1 MNILIAVPS
10 MDSVPAVFAQSLAM
24 LKKVGNCA
32 VAFQVGSL
40 VYESR
45 NDLAKYAVQSEA
57 DYVLWLD
64 SDMMFEPELLEK
76 MMATLQE
83 HDLDILSGIY
93 YRRRN
98 PFSPVL
104 MKKLS
109 IAENNFCEYENFN
122 AYPEDGI
129 FEVEGIGFGCVL
141 IKSDVLMDIKATYND
156 WFSPFGRVGEDL
168 SFCWR
173 ARQTGHK
180 IFADPSIQLGHCG
193 QQIIT
198 KEFYE
203 AFMKQK
209 KEISK

>member
-83 HDLDILSGIY
+83 KDLDILSGIY
-93 YRRRN
+93 YRRRH

-141 IKSDVLMDIKATYND
+141 MKSDVLMDIKATYND

>member
-24 LKKVGNCA
+24 LKKAGNCA

-83 HDLDILSGIY
+83 HDLDILTGIY
-93 YRRRN
+93 YRRRH

-141 IKSDVLMDIKATYND
+141 MKSDVLMDIKATYND

>member
-83 HDLDILSGIY
+83 HDLDILTGIY
-93 YRRRN
+93 YRRRH

-141 IKSDVLMDIKATYND
+141 MKSDVLMDIKATYND

>member
-45 NDLAKYAVQSEA
+45 NDLAKYAIQSEA

-64 SDMMFEPELLEK
+64 SDMMFESELLEK

-83 HDLDILSGIY
+83 HDLDILTGIY
-93 YRRRN
+93 YRRRH

-141 IKSDVLMDIKATYND
+141 MKSDVLMDIKATYND

>member
-10 MDSVPAVFAQSLAM
+10 MESVPAVFAQSLAM

-83 HDLDILSGIY
+83 KDLDILSGIY
-93 YRRRN
+93 YRRRH

-141 IKSDVLMDIKATYND
+141 MKSDVLMDIKATYND

>member
-1 MNILIAVPS
+1 M
-10 MDSVPAVFAQSLAM
+10 
-24 LKKVGNCA
+24 
-32 VAFQVGSL
+32 AFQVGSL

-83 HDLDILSGIY
+83 HDLDILTGIY
-93 YRRRN
+93 YRRRH

-141 IKSDVLMDIKATYND
+141 MKSDVLMDIKATYND

-180 IFADPSIQLGHCG
+180 IYADPSIQLGHCG

>member
-64 SDMMFEPELLEK
+64 SDMLFEPELLEK

-83 HDLDILSGIY
+83 HDLDILTGIY
-93 YRRRN
+93 YRRRH

-109 IAENNFCEYENFN
+109 IDENNFCEYENFN

-141 IKSDVLMDIKATYND
+141 MKSDVLMDIKATYND

>member
-83 HDLDILSGIY
+83 KDLDILSGIY
-93 YRRRN
+93 YRRRH

-141 IKSDVLMDIKATYND
+141 MKSDVLMDIKATYND

-173 ARQTGHK
+173 ARQTGHR
-180 IFADPSIQLGHCG
+180 IYADPSIQLGHCG

-209 KEISK
+209 KENSK

>member
-24 LKKVGNCA
+24 LKRVGNCA

-83 HDLDILSGIY
+83 HDLDILTGIY
-93 YRRRN
+93 YRRRH

-141 IKSDVLMDIKATYND
+141 MKSDVLMDIKATYND

-180 IFADPSIQLGHCG
+180 IYADPSIQLGHCG

>member
-76 MMATLQE
+76 MIATLRE
-83 HDLDILSGIY
+83 KDLDILSGIY
-93 YRRRN
+93 YRRRH

-109 IAENNFCEYENFN
+109 IGENNFCEYENYN
-122 AYPEDGI
+122 TYPEDEI

-141 IKSDVLMDIKATYND
+141 MKSDVLMDIKAAYDD
-156 WFSPFGRVGEDL
+156 WFSPIGRVGEDL

-173 ARQTGHK
+173 ARQTDHK

-209 KEISK
+209 KENSK

>member
-64 SDMMFEPELLEK
+64 TDMMFEPELLEK

-83 HDLDILSGIY
+83 HDLDILTGIY
-93 YRRRN
+93 YRRRH

-141 IKSDVLMDIKATYND
+141 MKSDVLMDIKATYND

>member
-76 MMATLQE
+76 MMATLEE
-83 HDLDILSGIY
+83 HDLDILTGIY
-93 YRRRN
+93 YRRRH

-141 IKSDVLMDIKATYND
+141 MKSDVLMDIKATYND

-180 IFADPSIQLGHCG
+180 IYADPSIQLGHCG

>member
-93 YRRRN
+93 YRRRH

>member
-24 LKKVGNCA
+24 LKKVDNCA

-83 HDLDILSGIY
+83 HDLDILTGIY
-93 YRRRN
+93 YRRRH

-141 IKSDVLMDIKATYND
+141 MKSDVLMDIKATYND